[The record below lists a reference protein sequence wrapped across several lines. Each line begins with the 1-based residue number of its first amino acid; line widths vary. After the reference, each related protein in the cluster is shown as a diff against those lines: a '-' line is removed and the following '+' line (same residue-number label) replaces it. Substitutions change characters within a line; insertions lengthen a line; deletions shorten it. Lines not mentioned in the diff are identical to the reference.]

1 MTQEEYLAEFVRVLQ
16 RHFQPDDS
24 SGSMT
29 AARIG
34 LLVRQVMGK
43 SPQEV
48 GFPQLKDVLAEL
60 ERRSLIRTGDN
71 TKSAYAVWLTS
82 ASATAEGAANTTG
95 QTITIPIR
103 RLRQS
108 VWHAFVAAVPTGRRF
123 LNRETGEVRLG
134 QDAVPAP
141 TENWVEIEPV
151 DQAEQRTDAEQ
162 FLSRET
168 DITPL
173 MRTALES
180 DRWYVDLPR
189 QLDHFLASRWK
200 RRRTQQIVECV
211 EKWRRRHDLG
221 DNLVYQPKAKVFPPR
236 RPFETTE
243 NLRELLLAAINRMST
258 EELLALSLPSRHVV
272 RQLRP
277 DLVQE

>member
-1 MTQEEYLAEFVRVLQ
+1 MTQEDYLAEFVRVLQ
-16 RHFQPDDS
+16 RHFQQDDS

-29 AARIG
+29 AARVG

-60 ERRSLIRTGDN
+60 EHRGLIRTGLN

-82 ASATAEGAANTTG
+82 TSATAKGAANTARQIIAT
-95 QTITIPIR
+95 PIR
-103 RLRQS
+103 RLRQP

-123 LNRETGEVRLG
+123 LNRETGEIRLG
-134 QDAVPAP
+134 QDTVPSP
-141 TENWVEIEPV
+141 SENWVEIKPV
-151 DQAEQRTDAEQ
+151 DQGEQRTDAEQ

-168 DITPL
+168 EITPL
-173 MRTALES
+173 IRTALES
-180 DRWYVDLPR
+180 DRWYLDLPR
-189 QLDHFLASRWK
+189 QLNHFLAIRWK
-200 RRRTQQIVECV
+200 RRRTQQVVECV
-211 EKWRRRHDLG
+211 EKWRRRHELP
-221 DNLVYQPKAKVFPPR
+221 DNLVYQAKAAVFAPR
-236 RPFETTE
+236 TSFESTE

-258 EELLALSLPSRHVV
+258 EELLALPLPSRYVV

-277 DLVQE
+277 DLVQQ